1 MPSKRATKDGNINEF
16 LAANPNGGP
25 EALAAALAAQ
35 GIELK
40 FGLPSA
46 VKPGRDRRSSRP
58 AVRAAAQRSASRSS
72 ITIEELME
80 VKKVADSIGGAAR
93 LRSVLDTLEQL
104 ASRRGREFL

>member
-1 MPSKRATKDGNINEF
+1 MRSQRATRNGNIKGF
-16 LAANPNGGP
+16 LSANPDDGP

-46 VKPGRDRRSSRP
+46 VKPGRDKRSSRP
-58 AVRAAAQRSASRSS
+58 AVRAATQRRSSRNS

-104 ASRRGREFL
+104 AAEGS